1 MAFFKGINLHFL
13 LPNFTLNSCLKLTFA
28 KSWIFVMKFSVS
40 FPPRRYYRIA
50 VSTFFFIMGFT
61 FASWANRIPDIKR
74 MLHLNDAELGALLF
88 SLPIG
93 QLVAMGL
100 SGILVSKYSS
110 KKILR
115 IAILVYPLALVFL
128 GTVQYSWQ
136 LAIGLF
142 FMGMFGNMCGIAINT
157 QGVGVERLYQR
168 SIMASF
174 HGVWSLA
181 GFTGGL
187 LATLMVSFDIT
198 PLVHFCIVYAIT
210 FLLMIS
216 MRNWVLPRDA
226 SAVEKK
232 EKIPFKLNRHIVLL
246 GLIVFGSMIC
256 EGTMFDWSG
265 IYFESVIKPPK
276 ELVRLGYIAFM
287 FTMAGGRFTADR
299 LVTKFG
305 AQKIL
310 RASGVIMTTGLLISV
325 IFPYIV
331 TATIGFLLV
340 GIGTSSV
347 VPLCYSIAGRSKIM
361 HPSIA
366 ITTVASIG
374 FAGFLLGPPLIGFIS
389 EMSNLRWSFAL
400 IAVLG
405 MMTTIISSRVNLD
418 TK

>member
-1 MAFFKGINLHFL
+1 
-13 LPNFTLNSCLKLTFA
+13 
-28 KSWIFVMKFSVS
+28 MKFPVS
-40 FPPRRYYRIA
+40 LPTRSYYRIA

-61 FASWANRIPDIKR
+61 FASWANRIPDIKK
-74 MLHLNDAELGALLF
+74 MLHLNDAQLGGLLF
-88 SLPIG
+88 SLPVG

-100 SGILVSKYSS
+100 SGYLISKYSS
-110 KKILR
+110 KKMLR
-115 IAILVYPLALVFL
+115 IAVLVYPLALVFL
-128 GTVQYSWQ
+128 GTVQHAWQ
-136 LAIGLF
+136 LSLGLF
-142 FMGMFGNMCGIAINT
+142 FMGMFGNLCGISINT
-157 QGVGVERLYQR
+157 QGVGVERLYGR

-198 PLVHFCIVYAIT
+198 PLIHFCIVYGIT
-210 FLLMIS
+210 FSLMLS

-226 SAVEKK
+226 KPAEKTKRTFRPGK
-232 EKIPFKLNRHIVLL
+232 EIVYL
-246 GLIVFGSMIC
+246 GIIVFGSMIC

-265 IYFESVIKPPK
+265 IYFESIIQPPK

-287 FTMAGGRFTADR
+287 FTMTAGRFTADR

-305 AQKIL
+305 AFKIL
-310 RASGVIMTTGLLISV
+310 RVAGVIITTGLLTAV
-325 IFPYIV
+325 IFPYLI

-347 VPLCYSIAGRSKIM
+347 VPLCYSIAGRSKDM
-361 HPSIA
+361 HPSVA

-389 EMSNLRWSFAL
+389 QLSNLRWSFAL
-400 IAVLG
+400 VAILG
-405 MMTTIISSRVNLD
+405 LLTTIISAKMNR

>member
-1 MAFFKGINLHFL
+1 
-13 LPNFTLNSCLKLTFA
+13 
-28 KSWIFVMKFSVS
+28 MKFPVS
-40 FPPRRYYRIA
+40 LPTRSYYRIA

-61 FASWANRIPDIKR
+61 FASWANRIPDIKK
-74 MLHLNDAELGALLF
+74 MLHLNDAQLGGLLF
-88 SLPIG
+88 SLPVG

-100 SGILVSKYSS
+100 SGYLISKYSS
-110 KKILR
+110 KKMLR
-115 IAILVYPLALVFL
+115 IAVLVYPLALVFL
-128 GTVQYSWQ
+128 GTVQHAWQ
-136 LAIGLF
+136 LSLGLF
-142 FMGMFGNMCGIAINT
+142 FMGMFGNLCGISINT
-157 QGVGVERLYQR
+157 QGVGVERLYGR

-198 PLVHFCIVYAIT
+198 PLIHFCIVYGIT
-210 FLLMIS
+210 FSLMLS

-226 SAVEKK
+226 KPAEKAKKTFRPGK
-232 EKIPFKLNRHIVLL
+232 EIVYL
-246 GLIVFGSMIC
+246 GIIVFGSMIC

-265 IYFESVIKPPK
+265 IYFESIIQPPK
-276 ELVRLGYIAFM
+276 ELVRMGYIAFM
-287 FTMAGGRFTADR
+287 FTMTAGRFTADK

-305 AQKIL
+305 AFRIL
-310 RASGVIMTTGLLISV
+310 RVAGVIITTGLLTAV
-325 IFPYIV
+325 IFPYLV

-347 VPLCYSIAGRSKIM
+347 VPLCYSIAGRSKDM
-361 HPSIA
+361 HPSVA

-389 EMSNLRWSFAL
+389 QLSNLRWSFAL
-400 IAVLG
+400 VAILG
-405 MMTTIISSRVNLD
+405 LLTTIISAKMNR